1 MVIGSFDVSSNY
13 RNGAVLADDAMAA
26 VEEEVERLILR
37 ISENGR
43 SF

>member
-1 MVIGSFDVSSNY
+1 MVIGSFGVSSNY

-26 VEEEVERLILR
+26 VEEEIKRQILR

-43 SF
+43 RF